1 MRFLAELAWRD
12 LRESGRSLWVF
23 CLCLMLGV
31 TLIAATGGL
40 YRQVEASLLAD
51 SRALFGGDLEVES
64 REALAPEVLDW
75 IRARGSLSL
84 LIEVRTMLG
93 NSDGDYQLVELQSA
107 DRQYPLYGEL
117 LLEPAQDLVT
127 ATGLRDGR
135 WGVALD
141 PVLAQRLG
149 LGVGDSVEVGA
160 LTLEVRALIR
170 RQPDRRLSADWRGPP
185 VLLAAPA
192 LNASGLIGP
201 GSRLEY
207 EYRIRT
213 DLSPAAWRDAFVDAF
228 PDSDWE
234 IHTFSDRSERLAEVL
249 GQIASGLLLIGFS
262 ALFIGGLGVFNS
274 IQAYLQGKLPTIA
287 TLRALG
293 LRNRRLAT
301 VYLLQVGLLGGVAS
315 LAGMLVG
322 GALAMT
328 GSALV
333 AQRLQLAASVGDL
346 TAPLATAG
354 LFGLLTAFTFA
365 LPAVGRAL
373 SVPPAT
379 LFRGIA
385 GAVTATP
392 PGYWVAAGVGA
403 TLVLAL
409 VLLTLPDPLFG
420 LGFVLAVLILP
431 ALFDGLVLL
440 LRKLAGRLD
449 DHRLLVGR
457 LALRLA
463 LASLRRPGSPL
474 RAMLLSLGSA
484 LTLLVACTLVVVALM
499 RALNDTLP
507 EEAPAMVF
515 YDIATDQRAAVVEAI
530 EQARS
535 LERLD
540 LAPLVLGRLVAVNG
554 ERLEDSSD
562 RKRALE
568 ARDEHKFSHRA
579 NNIDAVVLERG
590 EWRSRGDGGLPAV
603 VMEDRE
609 ADQLALGLGDRLT
622 FMFGGEPL
630 EAELTGIYRQKGM
643 QTRFWFE
650 AILAEGALDPYIS
663 RYVGAAY
670 LDHGEAIATQNRI
683 AAIAPNV
690 VTVRTEAILTEARAL
705 LGKAAAGL
713 SLVAAISLGASL
725 LVLVSLVATAQARQ
739 VYIATL
745 MHTLGVRLAVIRRSL
760 LLEFLLLGLISS
772 TLALLLGAALALP
785 LLEYRIKLPASD
797 LLWAGALTALV
808 ASACCLSLGVR
819 YLLRRI
825 KLSPAALLRS
835 GG

>member
-1 MRFLAELAWRD
+1 MRFLVELAWRD

-23 CLCLMLGV
+23 CVCLMLGV

-40 YRQVEASLLAD
+40 YRQVGTSLLAD

-75 IRARGSLSL
+75 MRARGSLSL

-93 NSDGDYQLVELQSA
+93 TSGGDYQLVELQSV

-117 LLEPAQDLVT
+117 LLEPAQDLMT
-127 ATGLRDGR
+127 ATGLREGR

-149 LGVGDSVEVGA
+149 LRVGDSVEVGA

-185 VLLAAPA
+185 VLLAAQA

-213 DLSPAAWRDAFVDAF
+213 DVSPAAWRDAFVDAF

-274 IQAYLQGKLPTIA
+274 IQAYLQGKLGTIA

-301 VYLLQVGLLGGVAS
+301 LYLLQVGLLSGGAS

-322 GALAMT
+322 GALALT
-328 GSALV
+328 GTAV
-333 AQRLQLAASVGDL
+333 AAARLPVEASFGDL

-365 LPAVGRAL
+365 LPAIGRAL
-373 SVPPAT
+373 SVQPAA

-420 LGFVLAVLILP
+420 VGFVAAVLLL
-431 ALFDGLVLL
+431 ALFDSLVLL
-440 LRKLAGRLD
+440 LRKLAVRLD
-449 DHRLLVGR
+449 DHPLLVGR

-463 LASLRRPGSPL
+463 LASLHRPGSPL

-507 EEAPAMVF
+507 QEAPAMVF
-515 YDIATDQRAAVVEAI
+515 YDIAADQREAVVAAI
-530 EQARS
+530 DQAGS
-535 LERLD
+535 LQRLD

-554 ERLEDSSD
+554 ERLEDSGD
-562 RKRALE
+562 RERALE
-568 ARDEHKFSHRA
+568 ARDEHKFSYRA

-590 EWRSRGDGGLPAV
+590 EWRSRGDSGLPAV

-609 ADQLALGLGDRLT
+609 ADQLALEVGDRLT
-622 FMFGGEPL
+622 FNLVGQPL

-650 AILAEGALDPYIS
+650 AILADGALDPYIS

-670 LDHGEAIATQNRI
+670 LDPEDAVATQNRI

-713 SLVAAISLGASL
+713 SLVAGISLGASL
-725 LVLVSLVATAQARQ
+725 LVMVSLVATAQARQ
-739 VYIATL
+739 AYIATL
-745 MHTLGVRLAVIRRSL
+745 IHTLGVRLAVIRRSL
-760 LLEFLLLGLISS
+760 LLEFLLLGLIGSA
-772 TLALLLGAALALP
+772 LALLLGAALALP
-785 LLEYRIKLPASD
+785 LLEYRIKLPATD
-797 LLWAGALTALV
+797 LLWTGAL
-808 ASACCLSLGVR
+808 SAFIVSTLCLGLGAR
-819 YLLRRI
+819 YLLRR
-825 KLSPAALLRS
+825 LRLNPAALLRS
-835 GG
+835 VE